1 MRSRRN
7 PARSAQIDY
16 VASELV
22 PRAALLTRLLLRQVD
37 ADHSR
42 TELGLLRTL
51 SDGPRRITELAEL
64 EGLAQ
69 PTMTILIKQL
79 EQEGLVQRERRSD
92 DGRVVLVDLTEN
104 GRVALDGYRERVR
117 EAIGEYLAEVSDEQ
131 IDQLAAA
138 TETLA
143 ELVALLQERPIRST
157 AAR

>member
-1 MRSRRN
+1 MRSRRV
-7 PARSAQIDY
+7 PTRSAQIAY

-37 ADHSR
+37 AELSR

-79 EQEGLVQRERRSD
+79 EREGLVQRERRSD
-92 DGRVVLVDLTEN
+92 DGRVVLVDLTKN
-104 GRVALDGYRERVR
+104 GRVALEAYRERVR
-117 EAIGEYLAEVSDEQ
+117 EAIGEYLAEISDEQ
-131 IDQLAAA
+131 VDQLAAA

-143 ELVALLQERPIRST
+143 QLVTLLQQQPIR
-157 AAR
+157 

>member
-1 MRSRRN
+1 MKSRRV
-7 PARSAQIDY
+7 PTRSTQIDY
-16 VASELV
+16 VSSELV

-37 ADHSR
+37 AELSR

-69 PTMTILIKQL
+69 PTTTILIKQL

-92 DGRVVLVDLTEN
+92 DGRVVLVDLTES
-104 GRVALDGYRERVR
+104 GRVALEAYRERVR
-117 EAIGEYLAEVSDEQ
+117 EAIGAYLAEISDEQ
-131 IDQLAAA
+131 VDQLAAA

-143 ELVALLQERPIRST
+143 ELVRLLQQQPIR
-157 AAR
+157 

>member
-1 MRSRRN
+1 MRSQRTPTR
-7 PARSAQIDY
+7 PAQIDY

-37 ADHSR
+37 AELSR

-69 PTMTILIKQL
+69 PTTTILIKQL

-92 DGRVVLVDLTEN
+92 DGRVVLVDVTES
-104 GRVALDGYRERVR
+104 GRVALEEYRELVR
-117 EAIGEYLAEVSDEQ
+117 EALGGYIAEISDEQ
-131 IDQLAAA
+131 VEQLAAA

-143 ELVALLQERPIRST
+143 QLVTLLQQQPIR
-157 AAR
+157 